1 MVNQDPNWAVLAKQ
15 DETKNLMQAFFK
27 VRQQSLERLERRREL
42 EQEESEE
49 EEEEEE
55 LEEVLTNSQ
64 EVWIFFTNTY
74 YSTYTFIP
82 SIFSK
87 RNFHSEYFTN
97 THSENLFKNFISPHI
112 LKM

>member
-1 MVNQDPNWAVLAKQ
+1 
-15 DETKNLMQAFFK
+15 
-27 VRQQSLERLERRREL
+27 
-42 EQEESEE
+42 
-49 EEEEEE
+49 
-55 LEEVLTNSQ
+55 
-64 EVWIFFTNTY
+64 VWIFFTNTY

-112 LKM
+112 LQM